1 MCTSGHLPLMVHHG
15 LMYTQKTG
23 IGPNTQRPE
32 RTNSTCLGY
41 WCATMLLMMGD
52 ECEGQAMTMDIQ
64 TNTIHGCNIFKW
76 A

>member
-1 MCTSGHLPLMVHHG
+1 MCTSGHLHLIVDHG

-64 TNTIHGCNIFKW
+64 TNTIHGC
-76 A
+76 